1 MLKFCSASL
10 LPGGHV
16 EGCLNLVP
24 VKLAWLAGLVT
35 ALETRDP
42 YPRLWTLWRL
52 QPPEASCSA
61 SLGPRKG
68 ERTVAGRGDLG

>member
-1 MLKFCSASL
+1 MLKFCSPSL

-16 EGCLNLVP
+16 EWYLKLVP
-24 VKLAWLAGLVT
+24 DKLAWLAGLVT
-35 ALETRDP
+35 ATKTRDP
-42 YPRLWTLWRL
+42 YPRLWILWRL

-61 SLGPRKG
+61 SLCPRKG

>member
-16 EGCLNLVP
+16 EWYLKLVP

-35 ALETRDP
+35 ALETGDP
-42 YPRLWTLWRL
+42 YPRLWTL
-52 QPPEASCSA
+52 
-61 SLGPRKG
+61 
-68 ERTVAGRGDLG
+68 